1 MATLNLLKTPAP
13 ALEPNIFQIVLLLS
27 IFFKKNG
34 PTLAT
39 FSFIFGLFQQTLLQF
54 LQQIY
59 VTKCWSSIWC
69 QDSNLWPSECESLP
83 ITTRPGLPPYSIFL
97 SFTFHKSLPLSL
109 AYFLQR
115 AKCFPEFID
124 AKMGAD
130 VCFYILAFATII
142 YSLSFELIR
151 LTR

>member
-34 PTLAT
+34 PTPAT

-59 VTKCWSSIWC
+59 VTKC
-69 QDSNLWPSECESLP
+69 
-83 ITTRPGLPPYSIFL
+83 
-97 SFTFHKSLPLSL
+97 
-109 AYFLQR
+109 
-115 AKCFPEFID
+115 
-124 AKMGAD
+124 
-130 VCFYILAFATII
+130 
-142 YSLSFELIR
+142 
-151 LTR
+151 